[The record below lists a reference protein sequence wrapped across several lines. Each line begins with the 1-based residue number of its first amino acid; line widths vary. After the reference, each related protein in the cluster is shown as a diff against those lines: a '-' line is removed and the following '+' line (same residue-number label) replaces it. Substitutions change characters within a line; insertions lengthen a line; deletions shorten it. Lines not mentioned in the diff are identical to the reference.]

1 MKELLCLFVSLFAVS
16 ITISLFASHIFFW
29 IHLVEEKFVG
39 RDTDFIS
46 AIIIGATLF
55 LFPIFGIINLVFIV
69 RELTLDYHIRKANKK
84 STKFSNIP
92 TLPLNFINDE
102 ILNNE

>member
-16 ITISLFASHIFFW
+16 ITISLFISHIFFW
-29 IHLVEEKFVG
+29 INLIEEKFVG
-39 RDTDFIS
+39 RDTDLIS

-55 LFPIFGIINLVFIV
+55 LFPIFGMINVVLII
-69 RELTLDYHIRKANKK
+69 RELTLDYRIRKHNKK

-92 TLPLNFINDE
+92 MPANLVPPSDYLKD
-102 ILNNE
+102 